1 LPAIRLT
8 TAVIGAFVV
17 GGVALLGSW
26 RAPLVLAGGRTTGSR
41 RYGPG
46 FVARS
51 HRGRHGALAG
61 HRHRDDVAYQPL
73 LMDASQR

>member
-1 LPAIRLT
+1 MPAIRLT

-17 GGVALLGSW
+17 AGVALLGSW
-26 RAPLVLAGGRTTGSR
+26 RAPVVLAGGRTTGSR

-46 FVARS
+46 FVTRS
-51 HRGRHGALAG
+51 HRGRHGARSG

-73 LMDASQR
+73 LIGASQR